1 MANPLFY
8 MKAQLSYEAMKSDKR
23 QVAYDKTAG
32 ATREPRSRHPSPVTR
47 HSQGF
52 TLIELL
58 VVIAIIAILA
68 SLLLPALA
76 AAKRK
81 AYNINCTSNLK
92 QVGLAIQLFT
102 DDNEDVLPNGPD
114 GVAAD
119 RGMSVGQ
126 KATYSFS
133 DANPKDWL
141 VYAIQPYVA
150 APKPA
155 TATSFVIVTNVIKL
169 MFCPANERYNRK
181 VAAAG
186 SIGSFICYQ
195 MVEGSPGGNNDYC
208 NLPERPFG
216 YNGAVTPVIT
226 GTEAQ
231 PKKMSVVAQVK
242 SLSQIWAM
250 VDADRQAN
258 FGMGNSD
265 TLPDTP
271 AHGSTRNYLW
281 FDWHVASEKVD
292 PTHSNRYFSPTTP
305 RR

>member
-1 MANPLFY
+1 MNFNIERTRNNGGR
-8 MKAQLSYEAMKSDKR
+8 KGNRSI
-23 QVAYDKTAG
+23 KT
-32 ATREPRSRHPSPVTR
+32 S
-47 HSQGF
+47 GF

-92 QVGLAIQLFT
+92 QVGVAIQMFA
-102 DDNEDVLPNGPD
+102 DDNEDILPNGPD
-114 GVAAD
+114 GIAAD
-119 RGMSVGQ
+119 RGLSVGE

-133 DANPKDWL
+133 DSPNQRDYL

-155 TATSFVIVTNVIKL
+155 TAASFTIVTNVIKI
-169 MFCPANERYNRK
+169 MFCPANEKYNRK
-181 VAAAG
+181 VSDAG
-186 SIGSFICYQ
+186 TIGNFICYQ

-216 YNGAVTPVIT
+216 YNGPITPVIT
-226 GTEAQ
+226 GTESQ
-231 PKKMSVVAQVK
+231 PKKLSWVARVGSPAK
-242 SLSQIWAM
+242 IWAM

-258 FGMGNSD
+258 ANPGNSGWVA
-265 TLPDTP
+265 TVPETP

-281 FDWHVASEKVD
+281 FDWHVASAKAD
-292 PTHSNRYFSPTTP
+292 PTHSNRYYAWTGMPGF
-305 RR
+305 

>member
-1 MANPLFY
+1 VANPLFY
-8 MKAQLSYEAMKSDKR
+8 IKSQLSYEAMKSDKR

-32 ATREPRSRHPSPVTR
+32 ATREPRFCHSSRATR
-47 HSQGF
+47 LSRGF

-81 AYNINCTSNLK
+81 AFNINCTSNLK

-119 RGMSVGQ
+119 RGLSVGQ
-126 KATYSFS
+126 KATYFFS
-133 DANPKDWL
+133 DANPKDYL

-155 TATSFVIVTNVIKL
+155 TATSFVIVTNVIKI

-195 MVEGSPGGNNDYC
+195 MVEGTASGDNDYC
-208 NLPERPFG
+208 DLPWRPFG
-216 YNGAVTPVIT
+216 YNAASGSGGDP
-226 GTEAQ
+226 